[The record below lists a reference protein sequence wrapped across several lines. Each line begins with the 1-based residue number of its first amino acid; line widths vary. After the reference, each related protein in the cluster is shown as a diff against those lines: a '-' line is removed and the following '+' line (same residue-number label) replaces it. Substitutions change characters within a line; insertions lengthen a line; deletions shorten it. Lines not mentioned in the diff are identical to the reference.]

1 MRHVALLLIL
11 ALVCAA
17 CTRASGSTTE
27 TDQPTASTPPPPT
40 FDGSPP
46 KGSTTTWPQYDGPM
60 FYVSPGG
67 NGSDGSSWTRAWQ
80 ELADIDWSVV
90 GPGSTIVLDGGDA
103 GITYQTT
110 LEVGASGTAEEP
122 IRIHAS
128 DEPGRAGT
136 VRIYGGRAVPL
147 PACHSERWE
156 YDGPRDRPYGIRV
169 EGQSHIEIDGER
181 WGGILIQGHSEAGVR
196 LAPGVSHIELANL
209 EITDNGSARLAG
221 SGGSRFPGRWYPEG
235 PGIRIAGFDL
245 TLRRLNVHDNGQDAI
260 QSTYNGTLGD
270 VTVSESWLHNERPH
284 PELTESWNFC
294 THTDGMQ
301 IYSGGEQAGFLF
313 EKVVIGPGFQ
323 NGLILGQRL
332 KGDNVASVSDVTVR
346 DSLILRT
353 GATSFGNG
361 LVAMNDIDPLPSG
374 WTLERVTALTPIPGQ
389 DARGRTPGNGYI
401 AAMNLAASDITIT
414 DSVFVGGHLNF
425 PEDKPEGNGNCAWET
440 WSELPG
446 DDTLEIDPGFSLAD
460 EAAVLSVEDDL
471 TVTTAGCTG
480 SSLTSIGAFFEL
492 VTG

>member
-1 MRHVALLLIL
+1 
-11 ALVCAA
+11 
-17 CTRASGSTTE
+17 
-27 TDQPTASTPPPPT
+27 
-40 FDGSPP
+40 
-46 KGSTTTWPQYDGPM
+46 M
-60 FYVSPGG
+60 FFVSPGG
-67 NGSDGSSWTRAWQ
+67 DGSDGSTWTRAWR
-80 ELADIDWSVV
+80 ELSHIDWSVV

-103 GITYQTT
+103 GTTYQTT

-128 DEPGRAGT
+128 DEPGRNGT
-136 VRIYGGRAVPL
+136 VRIYGGRAEPL

-156 YDGPRDRPYGIRV
+156 HNPRSDRPYGIGI
-169 EGQSHIEIDGER
+169 EGQSHIEIDGGR
-181 WGGILIQGHSEAGVR
+181 WGGILIQGHREMGVR
-196 LAPGVSHIELANL
+196 LAPGVSNIELANL
-209 EITDNGSARLAG
+209 EITDNGWARLAN
-221 SGGSRFPGRWYPEG
+221 SDSPETIAGRWYPNG
-235 PGIRIAGFDL
+235 PGVRIAGFDL

-260 QSTYNGTLGD
+260 QSTYNGTLGN
-270 VTVSESWLHNERPH
+270 VTVAESWLHNERLH

-301 IYSGGEQAGFLF
+301 VYSGGEQSGFLF

-323 NGLILGQRL
+323 NGLILGQRQE
-332 KGDNVASVSDVTVR
+332 GDNLASVSDVTVR
-346 DSLILRT
+346 DSLLLRT

-361 LVAMNDIDPLPSG
+361 LVVMAGIDPLPSG
-374 WTLERVTALTPIPGQ
+374 WTLDRVTAFTPIPGQ
-389 DARGRTPGNGYI
+389 NGRGRTPGNGYI
-401 AAMNLAASDITIT
+401 AAMSIAASEITIT
-414 DSVFVGGHLNF
+414 DSVFVGGNF
-425 PEDKPEGNGNCAWET
+425 NYPEGKPEGGGNCVWET